1 MIRDNI
7 SHYRVIQKI
16 GAGGMGEVYL
26 AEDTHLRRRVA
37 LKILSPD
44 FTNELGQLRRF
55 EQEAHAA
62 SALNHPNIITIYE
75 VGLDEDTRF
84 IATEF
89 VEGETLREHMSRSR
103 MGLREILDI
112 SIQVASALAAS
123 HEAGIVHR
131 DIKPEN
137 IMLRPDGYIK
147 VLDFGIAK
155 LTENFTE
162 KRGQSPESTN
172 DPTLT
177 FIHTDSNVVL
187 GSPSYM
193 SPEQA
198 RGLAVDARTDIF
210 SLGLIIYEMATE
222 KRAFEGETSFDVIAA
237 ILNKDPVPL
246 TEYSKEIPEALNRIV
261 MKALSKDREA
271 RYQSAVKLITDL
283 RALQYRVEHRLQP
296 ESKDGGD
303 SYATREIA
311 QTPVLTVKETARNSL
326 GMNAAVTGTLS
337 QQIVSKIKENKFSFV
352 LLVLLAIT
360 VVAALWFHP
369 RKVVVLNE
377 RDTVLLTDFTN
388 STGDTVFDGTL
399 RQALAVQ
406 LEQSPFLTI
415 FSDERI
421 RETLRYMNRSQ
432 EERLTVPVAR
442 EICQRQGLKAL
453 LAGSISSLGSH
464 YVISLEAINA
474 QTGDSIA
481 RQQVEAESKEQVLT
495 ALGKGASNL
504 REKLG
509 ESLRTIQRYD
519 AAIEQATTSS
529 LEALKAFSLG
539 NEQQGRGKYL
549 EAVPFYRRAIDL
561 DVNFALAYARLAV
574 AYDNSRQTELA
585 AEYAAKA
592 FERRERVSEREKL
605 FISWRYY
612 SSTTRELDKAIEVL
626 EFWKQTFPNNP
637 EPPNT
642 LSFYYSQIGQFEKAI
657 EEAQEAIRLSPN
669 RTQPYS
675 NHAIA
680 LMCLNRFAEAKAVYE
695 QAMAQGL
702 DSTGFHWGL
711 YQSGFAQNDEALMQQ
726 QINWSAGKSNEYEA
740 VDWQAKTS
748 AFAGQLNKA
757 RELSSRAIDLANRG
771 NLKEVAGQFT
781 THAALREAA
790 AGKCQQASGEATKA
804 LALARTNTTIIESA
818 LVLALCGDTNQAM
831 TLINEQ
837 YKRFPKDTWVNMVW
851 LPTIKA
857 IVELR
862 RNNPAAAIQLLQL
875 SQSYETGYVAAYW
888 PMYIRGMAYLKSNNG
903 SQAATEFQKII
914 NTGGVNMNTNIYAL
928 AHLGLARAMAISADK
943 MQSRKAYEDFFR
955 LWKDADTDIPILQ
968 EARRE
973 YEKLK

>member
-1 MIRDNI
+1 MIRDTL
-7 SHYRVIQKI
+7 SHYRVMKKI

-44 FTNELGQLRRF
+44 FTSDAGQLRRF

-75 VGLDEDTRF
+75 VGLDEDTHF

-89 VEGETLREHMSRSR
+89 VEGETLREHLSRTRIS
-103 MGLREILDI
+103 LRKTLDI
-112 SIQVASALAAS
+112 AIQVASALAAS

-155 LTENFTE
+155 LTENFTD
-162 KRGQSPESTN
+162 RHMPHSQNTG

-177 FIHTDSNVVL
+177 LINTDSNVVL

-198 RGLAVDARTDIF
+198 RGLSVDARTDIF
-210 SLGLIIYEMATE
+210 SLGLILYEMISN

-237 ILNKDPVPL
+237 ILNTEPAPL
-246 TEYSKEIPEALNRIV
+246 TQSDHDVPQALNQIV
-261 MKALSKDREA
+261 MKALRKDREE
-271 RYQSAVKLITDL
+271 RYPSAVKLIAEL

-296 ESKDGGD
+296 EPANGND

-311 QTPVLTVKETARNSL
+311 LTPVFTVKETARNSL
-326 GMNAAVTGTLS
+326 GMNAAVTGSLS
-337 QQIVSKIKENKFSFV
+337 QQIFSKIRENKISAA
-352 LLVLLAIT
+352 LITLLAVLAI
-360 VVAALWFHP
+360 AAFWFHP
-369 RKVVVLNE
+369 RKIAGLND

-388 STGDTVFDGTL
+388 TTGDSVFDGTL

-421 RETLRYMNRSQ
+421 RETLRYMNRSH

-474 QTGDSIA
+474 QTGDAIA
-481 RQQVEAESKEQVLT
+481 RQQVEAASKEQVLT
-495 ALGKGASNL
+495 VLGSAASNL

-519 AAIEQATTSS
+519 APIEQATTSS
-529 LEALKAFSLG
+529 LDALKAFSLG
-539 NEQQGRGKYL
+539 NEHQGRGQYL
-549 EAVPFYRRAIDL
+549 EAIPLYRLAIEVDP
-561 DVNFALAYARLAV
+561 NFALAYARLAV

-626 EFWKQTFPNNP
+626 KLWKQTFPRNP
-637 EPPNT
+637 EPSNT
-642 LSFYYSQIGQFEKAI
+642 LSFYYSQIGQFDKAI
-657 EEAQEAIRLSPN
+657 EEAEEAIRLSPN

-675 NHAIA
+675 NLAIA

-711 YQSGFAQNDEALMQQ
+711 YQIGFAQHDEALMQQ
-726 QINWSAGKSNEYEA
+726 QTSWLAGKSNEYEA
-740 VDWQAKTS
+740 LDWQAKTS
-748 AFAGQLNKA
+748 AFAGQLAKA
-757 RELSSRAIDLANRG
+757 EQFSIRAIELARRG
-771 NLKEVAGQFT
+771 NLQEVAGQFA

-790 AGKCQQASGEATKA
+790 TGTCQKAGAEVNKA
-804 LALARTNTTIIESA
+804 LALAKTNTTVTESA
-818 LVLALCGDTNQAM
+818 LVLALCGDTNQA
-831 TLINEQ
+831 TAILNEQ
-837 YKRFPKDTWVNMVW
+837 YRRFPKDTWLNMVW
-851 LPTIKA
+851 LPTVKA

-862 RNNPAAAIQLLQL
+862 RNNPAAAIQLLQATRA
-875 SQSYETGYVAAYW
+875 YETGYVAQYW
-888 PMYIRGMAYLKSNNG
+888 PIYIRGLAYLKSNSG
-903 SQAATEFQKII
+903 AQAAAEFQKII
-914 NTGGVNMNTNIYAL
+914 STGGVNMNTSLYSL
-928 AHLGLARAMAISADK
+928 AHLGLARALADSADRS
-943 MQSRKAYEDFFR
+943 QSRKAYEEFFK
-955 LWKDADTDIPILQ
+955 LWKDADAEILIFQ

>member
-1 MIRDNI
+1 MIREKI

-26 AEDTHLRRRVA
+26 AEDMHLRRRVA

-44 FTNELGQLRRF
+44 FTSELGQLRRF

-75 VGLDEDTRF
+75 VGLDEDTHF

-89 VEGETLREHMSRSR
+89 VEGETLREYLSRSR
-103 MGLREILDI
+103 PGLRQILDI
-112 SIQVASALAAS
+112 AIQVASALAAS

-162 KRGQSPESTN
+162 KRGQSLEDTG

-177 FIHTDSNVVL
+177 FINTDSNVVL

-210 SLGLIIYEMATE
+210 SLGLMIYEMATE
-222 KRAFEGETSFDVIAA
+222 RRAFEGETSFDVIAA
-237 ILNKDPVPL
+237 ILNKDPAPL
-246 TEYSKEIPEALNRIV
+246 SEFSKEIPEALNRIV
-261 MKALSKDREA
+261 MKTLSKDREA

-283 RALQYRVEHRLQP
+283 RALQYRVEHRLHP
-296 ESKDGGD
+296 EGRDGAD
-303 SYATREIA
+303 SYATREISP
-311 QTPVLTVKETARNSL
+311 TPVLTVKENVRNSL
-326 GMNAAVTGTLS
+326 GMNAAVTGSLS
-337 QQIVSKIKENKFSFV
+337 QQIFSKIRENKFSFV
-352 LLVLLAIT
+352 LLMLLTIM
-360 VVAALWFHP
+360 VMAALWFHP
-369 RKVVVLNE
+369 GKTVVLNE
-377 RDTVLLTDFTN
+377 RDTVLLTDFAN

-442 EICQRQGLKAL
+442 EICQRQGLKAF

-474 QTGDSIA
+474 QTGDAIA

-495 ALGKGASNL
+495 ALGKASSNL

-549 EAVPFYRRAIDL
+549 EAIPLYRRAIEL
-561 DVNFALAYARLAV
+561 DGNFALAYARLAV

-642 LSFYYSQIGQFEKAI
+642 LSFYYSQIGQFERAI
-657 EEAQEAIRLSPN
+657 EEAREAIRLSPN

-675 NHAIA
+675 NLAVA
-680 LMCLNRFAEAKAVYE
+680 LMSLNRFAEAKEVYQ

-711 YQSGFAQNDEALMQQ
+711 YQTGFAQKDEALMQE
-726 QINWSAGKSNEYEA
+726 QINWLAGKSNEYEG

-748 AFAGQLNKA
+748 AFAGQLKKA
-757 RELSSRAIDLANRG
+757 RELSNRAIELANRG

-781 THAALREAA
+781 AHAALREVA
-790 AGKCQQASGEATKA
+790 AGSCQQASGEVNTA
-804 LALARTNTTIIESA
+804 LGLAKTNITVIESA
-818 LVLALCGDTNQAM
+818 LILALCGDSNQAM
-831 TLINEQ
+831 AIINEQ

-851 LPTIKA
+851 SPTVRA

-862 RNNPAAAIQLLQL
+862 RNNPAAAIQLLQS
-875 SQSYETGYVAAYW
+875 SQAYETGYVAAYW
-888 PMYIRGMAYLKSNNG
+888 PMYIRGLAYLQSQNG
-903 SQAATEFQKII
+903 ALAAGEFQKII
-914 NTGGVNMNTNIYAL
+914 KTGGVNMNTNIYSL
-928 AHLGLARAMAISADK
+928 AHLGLARALALSPD
-943 MQSRKAYEDFFR
+943 QGPSRKAYEDF
-955 LWKDADTDIPILQ
+955 LQIWKAADADIPVLQ

>member
-1 MIRDNI
+1 MIRDTL
-7 SHYRVIQKI
+7 SHYRVIKKI

-44 FTNELGQLRRF
+44 FTSDFGQLRRF

-75 VGLDEDTRF
+75 VGLDQDTHF

-89 VEGETLREHMSRSR
+89 VEGETLREHLSRTKIS
-103 MGLREILDI
+103 LRKILDI
-112 SIQVASALAAS
+112 AIQVASALAAS

-155 LTENFTE
+155 LTENFTD
-162 KRGQSPESTN
+162 RHTPHSHNTG

-177 FIHTDSNVVL
+177 LINTDSNVVL

-198 RGLAVDARTDIF
+198 RGLSVDARTDIF
-210 SLGLIIYEMATE
+210 SLGLILYEMISN

-237 ILNKDPVPL
+237 ILNTEPAPLARSDHEVPQ
-246 TEYSKEIPEALNRIV
+246 ALNQIV
-261 MKALSKDREA
+261 MRALRKDREE
-271 RYQSAVKLITDL
+271 RYPSAVKMIAEL

-296 ESKDGGD
+296 EQANGND

-311 QTPVLTVKETARNSL
+311 PTPVLTVKEAARNSL
-326 GMNAAVTGTLS
+326 GMNAAVTGSLS
-337 QQIVSKIKENKFSFV
+337 QQIFSKIKQNKISSA
-352 LLVLLAIT
+352 LILILAILT
-360 VVAALWFHP
+360 IAAFWFHP
-369 RKVVVLNE
+369 RKIAGLND

-388 STGDTVFDGTL
+388 TTGDSVFDGTL

-474 QTGDSIA
+474 QTGDAIA
-481 RQQVEAESKEQVLT
+481 RQQVEAASKEQVLT
-495 ALGKGASNL
+495 VLGSAASNL

-509 ESLRTIQRYD
+509 ESLRTIQKYD
-519 AAIEQATTSS
+519 ASIEQATTSS

-539 NEQQGRGKYL
+539 NEHQGRGQYL
-549 EAVPFYRRAIDL
+549 EAIPLYRLAIEVDP
-561 DVNFALAYARLAV
+561 NFALAYARLAV

-626 EFWKQTFPNNP
+626 KLWKQTFPRNP
-637 EPPNT
+637 EPSNT
-642 LSFYYSQIGQFEKAI
+642 LSFYYSQIGQFDKAI
-657 EEAQEAIRLSPN
+657 EEAEEAIRLSPN

-675 NHAIA
+675 NLAIA

-711 YQSGFAQNDEALMQQ
+711 YQIGFAQNDESLMQQ
-726 QINWSAGKSNEYEA
+726 QTSWLSGKSNEYEA
-740 VDWQAKTS
+740 LDWQAKTS
-748 AFAGQLNKA
+748 AFSGQLEKA
-757 RELSSRAIDLANRG
+757 EQFSIRAIELASRG
-771 NLKEVAGQFT
+771 NLQEVAGQFA
-781 THAALREAA
+781 THAALRESAT
-790 AGKCQQASGEATKA
+790 GKCRKAGGEVNKA
-804 LALARTNTTIIESA
+804 LALAKTNTTVIESA
-818 LVLALCGDTNQAM
+818 LVLALCGDANQA
-831 TLINEQ
+831 TGILNEQ
-837 YKRFPKDTWVNMVW
+837 YRRFPKDTWLNMVW
-851 LPTIKA
+851 LPTVRA

-862 RNNPAAAIQLLQL
+862 RNNPAAAIQLLQAT
-875 SQSYETGYVAAYW
+875 QPYETGYVAQYW
-888 PMYIRGMAYLKSNNG
+888 PMYVRGMAYLKSNSG
-903 SQAATEFQKII
+903 AQAAAEFQKII
-914 NTGGVNMNTNIYAL
+914 NTGGVNMNTSLYSL
-928 AHLGLARAMAISADK
+928 AHLGLARALALSADQS
-943 MQSRKAYEDFFR
+943 QSRTAYEDFFR
-955 LWKDADTDIPILQ
+955 LWKDADADLPIFQ
-968 EARRE
+968 EARLE